1 MKYTKEGIERSGE
14 IWREGLAKFPSSP
27 LLTVKLGWHH
37 ITRTVIFISDDPQA
51 DVRKAGELAQQV
63 LVNEYLSPQVARLAN
78 WLTSHV
84 LVRERDFDGALAA
97 ADRAVALAPY
107 DTFMLSSSGAS
118 AIVGT
123 ADIRRSSTDAIYEY
137 TGAVI
142 CMVLIWT
149 LSPGLNE
156 AFGELLAEVLCHRR
170 VAVDRHKSGRR
181 ELVGDRLAKVAGPA
195 TAIENHGSILQRR

>member
-1 MKYTKEGIERSGE
+1 MAHSRP
-14 IWREGLAKFPSSP
+14 F
-27 LLTVKLGWHH
+27 LGH
-37 ITRTVIFISDDPQA
+37 A
-51 DVRKAGELAQQV
+51 
-63 LVNEYLSPQVARLAN
+63 
-78 WLTSHV
+78 
-84 LVRERDFDGALAA
+84 
-97 ADRAVALAPY
+97 
-107 DTFMLSSSGAS
+107 GAS

-170 VAVDRHKSGRR
+170 VAVDRHRVAAENWLAIDWQRLPVPQPQSGKSRFH
-181 ELVGDRLAKVAGPA
+181 LAAALKARCGQA
-195 TAIENHGSILQRR
+195 KSEINAR

>member
-1 MKYTKEGIERSGE
+1 
-14 IWREGLAKFPSSP
+14 LAHSRPF
-27 LLTVKLGWHH
+27 LGH
-37 ITRTVIFISDDPQA
+37 A
-51 DVRKAGELAQQV
+51 
-63 LVNEYLSPQVARLAN
+63 
-78 WLTSHV
+78 
-84 LVRERDFDGALAA
+84 
-97 ADRAVALAPY
+97 
-107 DTFMLSSSGAS
+107 GAS

>member
-1 MKYTKEGIERSGE
+1 MAHSRP
-14 IWREGLAKFPSSP
+14 F
-27 LLTVKLGWHH
+27 LGH
-37 ITRTVIFISDDPQA
+37 A
-51 DVRKAGELAQQV
+51 
-63 LVNEYLSPQVARLAN
+63 
-78 WLTSHV
+78 
-84 LVRERDFDGALAA
+84 
-97 ADRAVALAPY
+97 
-107 DTFMLSSSGAS
+107 GAS

-170 VAVDRHKSGRR
+170 VKSGRR